1 MSSRKP
7 SAKAKRVAEFKAS
20 LGGLD
25 DAFNREKR
33 KQTKRAI
40 EREHALE
47 AKACT
52 TKKRYAYRSDA
63 EEAIELCAQHGTR
76 GLHCYRCPYCEGW
89 HLTSSHA
96 TSSDAATQHI
106 AQMMV
111 TENPAASLTTP
122 HTADAT
128 PMPMSLASR

>member
-76 GLHCYRCPYCEGW
+76 GLHCYRCPYCDGW
-89 HLTSSHA
+89 HLTS
-96 TSSDAATQHI
+96 
-106 AQMMV
+106 
-111 TENPAASLTTP
+111 NPKA
-122 HTADAT
+122 
-128 PMPMSLASR
+128 